1 MGREKIRLQQ
11 LALDLATAPGFG
23 NCAGFRNCPW
33 LWQLADL
40 ETDMDS
46 ATVAMAS
53 FGNCCCGF
61 GNRTGFRIW
70 GLRQLATAY
79 QPPASQ
85 PLEAPGPQAHSLPDL
100 RGLGLGLGTWALQ
113 GPRLRALRWK
123 PHR

>member
-1 MGREKIRLQQ
+1 MVSCGAWVRAGPIRAHMGPQKIRLQQ

-23 NCAGFRNCPW
+23 NCTGFRNCPW
-33 LWQLADL
+33 IWQLVDL

-79 QPPASQ
+79 
-85 PLEAPGPQAHSLPDL
+85 
-100 RGLGLGLGTWALQ
+100 ALQ
-113 GPRLRALRWK
+113 GKYMVVVKYVIVIRITGSL
-123 PHR
+123 

>member
-1 MGREKIRLQQ
+1 MDDTCGVIALGVNSEKIRLQQ

-23 NCAGFRNCPW
+23 NCTGFRNCPW
-33 LWQLADL
+33 IWQLVDL

-53 FGNCCCGF
+53 FGNCCCSF

-79 QPPASQ
+79 
-85 PLEAPGPQAHSLPDL
+85 
-100 RGLGLGLGTWALQ
+100 ALQ
-113 GPRLRALRWK
+113 GKYMVVVEYVIVLRITGSL
-123 PHR
+123 